1 MFFELFLRA
10 RMGERSPRQ
19 IGRALADGQI
29 HPFNERRVQCRRVL
43 GVVEPFCEPPRCA
56 HPLSSFD
63 LNDAIV
69 SSRLEHLA
77 VESRGTKDATD
88 DLLVEIESVGDDQ
101 GKTLDIHAV
110 RDVAQKSERVSV
122 ASSSGHR
129 RRPEPRPHLDGDE
142 DLRWP
147 RLAADEGANFIGL
160 ELLDDEAGQPAL
172 VEATAHVG
180 CMLKPS
186 SDGVPGNSLDP
197 SNRGNAD
204 TLDSESHHRVESS
217 SSMLETVVWRALGR
231 GERLSARDAPI
242 STAFP
247 GSRSVET
254 VADDVPGT
262 DSSMDRTDGI
272 GTSAILQFGL
282 ALGDERTAS
291 LEIGLKL

>member
-1 MFFELFLRA
+1 MFFELVLRA

-43 GVVEPFCEPPRCA
+43 GVVEPFCEPPRCG
-56 HPLSSFD
+56 HQLSSFD

-142 DLRWP
+142 DPRWP

-160 ELLDDEAGQPAL
+160 ELLDDEAGQPASRL
-172 VEATAHVG
+172 WLKRRHISDACSSHRATVFQAIPSTRAIAE
-180 CMLKPS
+180 MLTPS
-186 SDGVPGNSLDP
+186 TLRATTA
-197 SNRGNAD
+197 SNRA
-204 TLDSESHHRVESS
+204 LRC
-217 SSMLETVVWRALGR
+217 WRR
-231 GERLSARDAPI
+231 
-242 STAFP
+242 
-247 GSRSVET
+247 
-254 VADDVPGT
+254 
-262 DSSMDRTDGI
+262 
-272 GTSAILQFGL
+272 
-282 ALGDERTAS
+282 
-291 LEIGLKL
+291 